1 MGAREF
7 PTLGAGKVG
16 ETEAQGLGSSAGD
29 VQPLLMGISANSPPR
44 PAAHGLA
51 VQCGSIPGDFTAATF
66 AWAARSPCSPEDG
79 LPARKGIFLS
89 RCLWCWHCAA
99 AAAAGMVPALPLSP
113 APRLGLPG
121 GHLPSYFC
129 PSCSWTTP
137 TGQELVLNRDPSS
150 QGASYMAP
158 STSPCPSPSR
168 GSVISP
174 DFRPKRVSFIYF
186 TLVCTLPRSKA
197 SFQSWA
203 LKYSISRR

>member
-16 ETEAQGLGSSAGD
+16 ETEAQGPGSSAGD

-51 VQCGSIPGDFTAATF
+51 VQCGSIPGDFTAAAF
-66 AWAARSPCSPEDG
+66 AWAARSPRSPEDG

-174 DFRPKRVSFIYF
+174 DFRPKRVSFICF